1 MQQFYQFCLQTLQ
14 SKYFQSKCSSGP
26 HHIQLLMTSF
36 DIPMVVLAR
45 RPSIFF
51 SSFNHTYE
59 RFLSSNTF
67 QCVKTIHTVYNKDVD
82 FDDFESF
89 FSLPH
94 SDSYCS
100 NSRYMIKTYKSS
112 SFYPVA
118 IRYFDTSLFY
128 AVSYTSSPPN
138 LRSKQSK

>member
-1 MQQFYQFCLQTLQ
+1 
-14 SKYFQSKCSSGP
+14 
-26 HHIQLLMTSF
+26 
-36 DIPMVVLAR
+36 MVVLAR
-45 RPSIFF
+45 RPSIFS

-59 RFLSSNTF
+59 RFLISNTF

-100 NSRYMIKTYKSS
+100 NSRYMIKSS

-138 LRSKQSK
+138 LRSKQSKWNWIAQSPHLTLQRYWRNKVTKAKMENGFRLEHFLQQN